1 MHKLKEIL
9 QLGPGARLELKTYQG
24 NTDTDAKFAA
34 HNLAQYTFKVVRC
47 EVKIPVRHKNL

>member
-24 NTDTDAKFAA
+24 NTDTDAKS

>member
-9 QLGPGARLELKTYQG
+9 QLGPGARLEPKTYQG

-34 HNLAQYTFKVVRC
+34 HNLAQYT
-47 EVKIPVRHKNL
+47 L